1 MKVYMFDN
9 YVNNR
14 ALNEAIYYYEAI
26 NDGELPYLIM
36 SSATADQMIEEI
48 NKYCNFPDLMVPT
61 TKESKVQY
69 PEGRLGIYMGCKVF
83 CDEDL
88 KLGVIDVR

>member
-14 ALNEAIYYYEAI
+14 ALNEAILYHEAI
-26 NDGELPYLIM
+26 NDGELPYLVM
-36 SSATADQMIEEI
+36 STSTAVQMIKELNRYLNI
-48 NKYCNFPDLMVPT
+48 SDLKIPI

-88 KLGVIDVR
+88 ELGVIDIR

>member
-14 ALNEAIYYYEAI
+14 ELNESILYHEAI
-26 NDGELPYLIM
+26 NDGELPYLVM
-36 SSATADQMIEEI
+36 STSTADQMIEELNRYLNI
-48 NKYCNFPDLMVPT
+48 SDLKIPT
-61 TKESKVQY
+61 TKESKVQH
-69 PEGRLGIYMGCKVF
+69 PEGRLGMYMGCKVF

-88 KLGVIDVR
+88 ELGVIDIR